1 MIRSETVHGR
11 LGAGLAGLALSVG
24 LADASAQAPPAP
36 AVPLYQE
43 SKDWILA
50 CDNTRFCEAKGFSD
64 AESAAM
70 RISRGA
76 GPTGTL
82 TVEIDVPDTAESPD
96 VTAFRLDGRRLD
108 LKTIA
113 WAPDDA
119 TGLGQATLVT
129 ADDDSAYRLL
139 RRIRDGR
146 VLSLGDTRSAP
157 AVPLHGL
164 STALKVMDDVQS
176 RSGNETALTQ
186 PGHGGAAALAA
197 APAAPALRGA
207 PPPPAIPAAEAR
219 ALAAGVRQAM
229 RGGDALAACDA
240 RAPSDIAVALTS
252 TEALVMAECARASYQ
267 SSYVVFRVPRADPAA
282 AQVVTLALPPG
293 LEAGAPARSPAPSV
307 VMAGPAS
314 GGASPSGAASSS
326 GAAPSSTNA
335 ARTGNTAAG
344 ATLQLANATSD
355 RMQAVPVA
363 LAPTAS
369 ADPVGRMTEPTY
381 NPRTAT
387 LASVSK
393 GRGLADCGIRA
404 EWRFDGQEFMP
415 SAYRQQIRCGG
426 GAPGDWPTLWRTR

>member
-1 MIRSETVHGR
+1 MTRSETVHGR

-64 AESAAM
+64 AESAVM

-108 LKTIA
+108 LKTIS
-113 WAPDDA
+113 WSPDDA
-119 TGLGQATLVT
+119 TGQGQATLVT
-129 ADDDSAYRLL
+129 ADNDSAYRLL

-164 STALKVMDDVQS
+164 AKVLKVMDDVQS

-186 PGHGGAAALAA
+186 PGHGGVAALAA

-207 PPPPAIPAAEAR
+207 PPPPALPAAEAR

-229 RGGDALAACDA
+229 RGSDALAACDA
-240 RAPSDIAVALTS
+240 RAPTDVAVALTGHD
-252 TEALVMAECARASYQ
+252 ALVMVECARASYQ
-267 SSYVVFRVPRADPAA
+267 SSYVIFRVPRGEPAA
-282 AQVVTLALPPG
+282 AQVLTLALPPG
-293 LEAGAPARSPAPSV
+293 LEAGAAP
-307 VMAGPAS
+307 
-314 GGASPSGAASSS
+314 
-326 GAAPSSTNA
+326 
-335 ARTGNTAAG
+335 AAG

-355 RMQAVPVA
+355 RMQAAPVA

-369 ADPVGRMTEPTY
+369 ADPTGRMTEPTY

-404 EWRFDGQEFMP
+404 EWRFDGQAFMP

>member
-11 LGAGLAGLALSVG
+11 LGASLAGIALSVG
-24 LADASAQAPPAP
+24 LADASAQSAPAP

-64 AESAAM
+64 AESASM
-70 RISRGA
+70 RISRAA
-76 GPTGTL
+76 GPTGAL

-164 STALKVMDDVQS
+164 ATVLKVMDDVQS
-176 RSGNETALTQ
+176 RTGNETALTQ
-186 PGHGGAAALAA
+186 PGHGGAGALAA

-207 PPPPAIPAAEAR
+207 SPPPPLPAAEAR

-240 RAPSDIAVALTS
+240 RTPSDIAVALTAS
-252 TEALVMAECARASYQ
+252 EALVMAECTRATYQ
-267 SSYVVFRVPRADPAA
+267 SSYVIFRAPRADPAA
-282 AQVVTLALPPG
+282 AQVVTLTLPPG
-293 LEAGAPARSPAPSV
+293 LETGAPARSPAPS
-307 VMAGPAS
+307 AAAS
-314 GGASPSGAASSS
+314 RAASP
-326 GAAPSSTNA
+326 APSPNI
-335 ARTGNTAAG
+335 
-344 ATLQLANATSD
+344 TLQLAKATPEPV
-355 RMQAVPVA
+355 RAVPVA
-363 LAPTAS
+363 VAPTAL
-369 ADPVGRMTEPTY
+369 ADPTGRMTEPTY

-404 EWRFDGQEFMP
+404 EWRFDGQEFVP
-415 SAYRQQIRCGG
+415 SAYRQQLRCGG

>member
-1 MIRSETVHGR
+1 MTRSETVHGR
-11 LGAGLAGLALSVG
+11 LGASLAGIALSVG

-50 CDNTRFCEAKGFSD
+50 CDNTRFFEAKGFSD

-76 GPTGTL
+76 GPKGTL

-96 VTAFRLDGRRLD
+96 ITAFRLDGRRLD

-164 STALKVMDDVQS
+164 ATVLKVMDDVQS
-176 RSGNETALTQ
+176 RTGNETALTQ
-186 PGHGGAAALAA
+186 PGHGGATTLAA

-207 PPPPAIPAAEAR
+207 PPPPALPAAEAR

-229 RGGDALAACDA
+229 RGSDALAACDA

-252 TEALVMAECARASYQ
+252 LEALVMAECNRGSYQ
-267 SSYVVFRVPRADPAA
+267 SSYVVFRAPRAEPAA
-282 AQVVTLALPPG
+282 AQVVTPALPPG
-293 LEAGAPARSPAPSV
+293 LEAGAPARSPAPST
-307 VMAGPAS
+307 A
-314 GGASPSGAASSS
+314 ASPAAPSAASS
-326 GAAPSSTNA
+326 AASSA
-335 ARTGNTAAG
+335 V
-344 ATLQLANATSD
+344 TLQLAKATAEPV
-355 RMQAVPVA
+355 QAVPVA
-363 LAPTAS
+363 MAPTAS

>member
-1 MIRSETVHGR
+1 MIRSATVHGR
-11 LGAGLAGLALSVG
+11 LGASLAGIALSVG
-24 LADASAQAPPAP
+24 LADASAQSAPAP

-70 RISRGA
+70 RISRAA
-76 GPTGTL
+76 GPTGAL

-164 STALKVMDDVQS
+164 ATVLKVMDDVQS
-176 RSGNETALTQ
+176 RTGNETALTQ
-186 PGHGGAAALAA
+186 PGHGGARALAA
-197 APAAPALRGA
+197 APAAPALQGA
-207 PPPPAIPAAEAR
+207 PPPPPLPAAEAR

-240 RAPSDIAVALTS
+240 RTPSDIAVALTAS
-252 TEALVMAECARASYQ
+252 EALVMAECTRAAYQ
-267 SSYVVFRVPRADPAA
+267 SSYVVFRAPRADPAA

-293 LEAGAPARSPAPSV
+293 LEAGAPARSPAPS
-307 VMAGPAS
+307 AA
-314 GGASPSGAASSS
+314 ASP
-326 GAAPSSTNA
+326 NI
-335 ARTGNTAAG
+335 
-344 ATLQLANATSD
+344 TLQLAKATAEPV
-355 RMQAVPVA
+355 RAEAVA
-363 LAPTAS
+363 MAPTAS
-369 ADPVGRMTEPTY
+369 ADPTGRMTEPTY

-404 EWRFDGQEFMP
+404 EWRFDGQEFVP
-415 SAYRQQIRCGG
+415 SAYRQQLRCGG